1 MIPQDL
7 HALFW
12 DVDLETF
19 DPIQYPEYTIFRV
32 SELGDRPAITWLRKA
47 FSQDQIKEVIRN
59 EQRLSPRS
67 ANFWALIYGI
77 PLEEIAGES
86 GTAAVD
92 FQSAG
97 SKGGF
102 DAQNVERAL
111 ISRSTSAI
119 SL

>member
-1 MIPQDL
+1 MLVVTCAKGLIIPAAACKNSSFRYSICMIPQDL

-12 DVDLETF
+12 NVDLETF

-32 SELGDRPAITWLRKA
+32 LELGDRPAITWLRKT

-77 PLEEIAGES
+77 PLEEIA
-86 GTAAVD
+86 
-92 FQSAG
+92 
-97 SKGGF
+97 
-102 DAQNVERAL
+102 AL
-111 ISRSTSAI
+111 REPHRVR
-119 SL
+119 